1 MRVERL
7 AFRGYIRLSQDITL
21 GISPPV
27 MENQTEKQM
36 ENENGN

>member
-7 AFRGYIRLSQDITL
+7 VFRGYIRLSPDITL

-27 MENQTEKQM
+27 I
-36 ENENGN
+36 NGESNGKANGK